1 LLADRLERLKDRF
14 VGINPKFVDSISDGL
29 NVSVRYA
36 KLLDYIQYNNP
47 PFNQH
52 KIEDELGIP
61 QPSISRTLTKI
72 RNEGDTRIRQ
82 DIDMNKLALK
92 TLFIFYEGILLPVI
106 PAVDWISSGW
116 WTSNGTLLIYRVPPE
131 YKDKLLNMITEK
143 LGEPS
148 EVVGVKSMFIAK
160 PSIEHYLVKT
170 EKLDPITAIEALEKH
185 PPIPSKMIE
194 FPDTEITLRYKD
206 PKALELLSYLEY
218 DVVEA
223 RKIYAER
230 WGFKMYNLMINRVS
244 RILRGA
250 RVMFLDKENALIFA
264 KIESSR
270 ACSEHIA
277 KTLAIYPY
285 VTNIALTDEDN
296 LIAIFTMPFN
306 YWNNIMTW
314 LLDLCGSRTI
324 RFKTYIAVL
333 SGSLIRQTIP
343 WRNYNNDTHYWGFDD
358 VAKLELVR
366 LVRRAKS
373 TTEAFKLYEWDVN
386 EYTRRLIETMG
397 VDYVINLIPQ
407 LPLDVRKAVIG
418 ALNSLLQ
425 GGQSG
430 GGGGGNP

>member
-1 LLADRLERLKDRF
+1 
-14 VGINPKFVDSISDGL
+14 
-29 NVSVRYA
+29 
-36 KLLDYIQYNNP
+36 
-47 PFNQH
+47 
-52 KIEDELGIP
+52 
-61 QPSISRTLTKI
+61 
-72 RNEGDTRIRQ
+72 
-82 DIDMNKLALK
+82 
-92 TLFIFYEGILLPVI
+92 
-106 PAVDWISSGW
+106 
-116 WTSNGTLLIYRVPPE
+116 
-131 YKDKLLNMITEK
+131 
-143 LGEPS
+143 
-148 EVVGVKSMFIAK
+148 
-160 PSIEHYLVKT
+160 
-170 EKLDPITAIEALEKH
+170 
-185 PPIPSKMIE
+185 MIE

-270 ACSEHIA
+270 ACSERIA
-277 KTLAIYPY
+277 KTLATYPY
-285 VTNIALTDEDN
+285 TTNIYLTDEDN
-296 LIAIFTMPFN
+296 LIAVFVMPFK

-324 RFKTYIAVL
+324 RFKTYITVL
-333 SGSLIRQTIP
+333 SGGLIRQYIP
-343 WRNYNNDTHYWGFDD
+343 WRNYNIDTHYWGFDD
-358 VAKLELVR
+358 VVKLSLVR

-373 TTEAFKLYEWDVN
+373 TKEVFKLYEWDVK

-407 LPLDVRKAVIG
+407 LPLDVRKAVID